1 MAGRPKTSRKERKV
15 SQTVPLQPRRT
26 EQEAVEGPP
35 ADPRAARIQEL
46 RRAWLEGRLDL
57 SVSEDALGWERLLDD
72 LLER

>member
-15 SQTVPLQPRRT
+15 SQTVPSHHPRT
-26 EQEAVEGPP
+26 APKAAEDPP
-35 ADPRAARIQEL
+35 ADARAAKVQEL

-57 SVSEDALGWERLLDD
+57 SVSEESPGWERLLDD